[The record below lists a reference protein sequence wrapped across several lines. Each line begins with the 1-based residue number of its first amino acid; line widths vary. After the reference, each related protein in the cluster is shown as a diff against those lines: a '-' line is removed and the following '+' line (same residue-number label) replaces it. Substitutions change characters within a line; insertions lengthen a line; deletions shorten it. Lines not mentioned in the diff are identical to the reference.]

1 MNYDLQMEA
10 RVSKLEAAVEYM
22 QRDIREL
29 KDDVRAHR
37 LETARD
43 FRILF
48 GAIITVALGT
58 ASIIAKLFHW
68 L

>member
-1 MNYDLQMEA
+1 MEYDLQMEA

-22 QRDIREL
+22 QRDIKEL
-29 KDDVRAHR
+29 KDAVRAHR

-48 GAIITVALGT
+48 SAIITVALGT
-58 ASIIAKLFHW
+58 AGIIAKLFHW